1 MFRTLKNMYLKKENE
16 REGCVVA
23 YLLGLNKS
31 ALLFLPLPLKTSL
44 LLSFLSSRPKVCGWV
59 LFVYAMLGGG
69 GIYRQFWC
77 KKT

>member
-31 ALLFLPLPLKTSL
+31 ALFFLPLPLKTSL
-44 LLSFLSSRPKVCGWV
+44 LLSFRLKVCGCV

>member
-1 MFRTLKNMYLKKENE
+1 MFRTLKSMYLKKENE
-16 REGCVVA
+16 RESCVVA
-23 YLLGLNKS
+23 YLLGLNKI

-44 LLSFLSSRPKVCGWV
+44 LLSFLSSRLNVCECV

-69 GIYRQFWC
+69 CIYRQFWC